1 MQPWAYSKIYKGFTM
16 EYYPETGIIT
26 LRTEF
31 IIVTIPSLKV
41 NVFENGGDG
50 RIGLIGLADSHI

>member
-1 MQPWAYSKIYKGFTM
+1 MQSWAYSKICKGFTM
-16 EYYPETGIIT
+16 ECYPETGIIT

-31 IIVTIPSLKV
+31 IIVTISSLKV

-50 RIGLIGLADSHI
+50 RIGLIGMADSHI

>member
-16 EYYPETGIIT
+16 ECYPETGIIT

-31 IIVTIPSLKV
+31 IIVTISSLKV

-50 RIGLIGLADSHI
+50 RIGLIGMADSHI